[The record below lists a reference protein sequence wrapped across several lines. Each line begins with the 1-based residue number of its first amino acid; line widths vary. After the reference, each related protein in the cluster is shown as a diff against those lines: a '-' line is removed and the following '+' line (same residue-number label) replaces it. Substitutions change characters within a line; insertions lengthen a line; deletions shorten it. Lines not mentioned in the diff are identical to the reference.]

1 MNTPVN
7 AKTNQ
12 NHKEHVLFVVLS
24 ICQPM
29 SSTTGTCEVAILDF
43 FYEKVFLS
51 LFFISVYIFSTYRA
65 NTLVFL
71 LII

>member
-1 MNTPVN
+1 MNTHVN

-12 NHKEHVLFVVLS
+12 NHKEVLFVVLS

-43 FYEKVFLS
+43 CFYEKVFLS
-51 LFFISVYIFSTYRA
+51 LCFISVSIFSTYRA
-65 NTLVFL
+65 NSLVFL